1 MAESDRNSYR
11 QPAAA
16 HSMPTPQADEPLAG
30 LARLIGQ
37 TVNGLASDPRRP
49 KPAETA
55 RELNLTA
62 QDGYAASDVLQ
73 EPNEAQSFAAGS
85 INHEFDRLGDSS
97 DDGRYETPSHADGLP
112 QSRSA
117 NYEHEAQWHPDAE
130 DLQVD
135 SSDGGN
141 DEHEDQS
148 QDTSDGRTYTEDY
161 EEDSNWPRRRKIIV
175 AAVLALALLGTAGLF
190 GYRALFAESIVRSPP
205 SIIKA
210 EGSPNKIIPASRD
223 SQGTVSPQSYAD
235 KGVSNE
241 RLGARR
247 EPPLDVPP
255 PASVLSPMAQ
265 PAPAAHGD
273 SFNSPPVA
281 PSPPIPSADQAA
293 PRDAVTAT
301 PVSPAKPEQEKT
313 PTVSIRTDQPNT
325 ADSAATQP
333 QRPTAEQ
340 QVTKPS
346 DANGSLSVV
355 PASNDAANAA
365 PGSARTA
372 PPAHSAALGTP
383 AVSETVSKAPAASG
397 GDYAV
402 QVLSQHNEE
411 EVQSSFRALQAK
423 YPKVLGGRELMVRR
437 ADLGAKGVYYRAMVG
452 PFVSARQANELCSRL
467 KAAGGS
473 CIIQKN

>member
-1 MAESDRNSYR
+1 MAKSDRNSSR
-11 QPAAA
+11 EPAAA
-16 HSMPTPQADEPLAG
+16 HSMPTPQLDEPLAG
-30 LARLIGQ
+30 LARFIDQ

-62 QDGYAASDVLQ
+62 QDGYAASDVPQ
-73 EPNEAQSFAAGS
+73 EANEAQSFTAGP
-85 INHEFDRLGDSS
+85 INHEFDRLDDSS

-117 NYEHEAQWHPDAE
+117 SYEHEAQWHPDAD
-130 DLQVD
+130 DLQVG

-148 QDTSDGRTYTEDY
+148 EDTPDGHTYTEDY
-161 EEDSNWPRRRKIIV
+161 EEDSNWLRRRKIIV
-175 AAVLALALLGTAGLF
+175 AAVLALALLGTGGVF
-190 GYRALFAESIVRSPP
+190 GYRALFADSMVRSPP

-210 EGSPNKIIPASRD
+210 EGSPNKIIPTSRD
-223 SQGTVSPQSYAD
+223 SHGTVSPQSYAD
-235 KGVSNE
+235 SGVSNE
-241 RLGARR
+241 RLGARK
-247 EPPLDVPP
+247 EPPLNVPP
-255 PASVLSPMAQ
+255 PVTTAPQPGAASVLSPMAQ

-273 SFNSPPVA
+273 SFNRPPVA

-293 PRDAVTAT
+293 APDAVTAT
-301 PVSPAKPEQEKT
+301 PVSPAKPEPEKT
-313 PTVSIRTDQPNT
+313 PTLSIRTDQPNR

-333 QRPTAEQ
+333 QQPTAEQ
-340 QVTKPS
+340 QVTKPFET
-346 DANGSLSVV
+346 NGPLS
-355 PASNDAANAA
+355 
-365 PGSARTA
+365 
-372 PPAHSAALGTP
+372 
-383 AVSETVSKAPAASG
+383 SG

-411 EVQSSFRALQAK
+411 EVQSSFRDLQAK
-423 YPKVLGGRELMVRR
+423 YPKLLGGREPMVRR

-452 PFVSARQANELCSRL
+452 PFVSAKLANELCSRL

>member
-1 MAESDRNSYR
+1 MAESDRNSSR
-11 QPAAA
+11 EPAAA
-16 HSMPTPQADEPLAG
+16 HSMPTPQLDEPLAG
-30 LARLIGQ
+30 LARLIDQ
-37 TVNGLASDPRRP
+37 TVKGLASDPRRP

-62 QDGYAASDVLQ
+62 QDGYAVSDVLQ
-73 EPNEAQSFAAGS
+73 EPNEARSFTAGP
-85 INHEFDRLGDSS
+85 INHEFDRLDDSS
-97 DDGRYETPSHADGLP
+97 DDGRYETSSHADGLP

-117 NYEHEAQWHPDAE
+117 TYEHEPQWHPDAE
-130 DLQVD
+130 DLQVE

-148 QDTSDGRTYTEDY
+148 RDTADGYTYTEHN
-161 EEDSNWPRRRKIIV
+161 EDPNWPRRRKIIV
-175 AAVLALALLGTAGLF
+175 AAVLVLALLGTGGVF
-190 GYRALFAESIVRSPP
+190 GYRALFADSIVRSPP

-210 EGSPNKIIPASRD
+210 EGSPNKIIPA
-223 SQGTVSPQSYAD
+223 PQP
-235 KGVSNE
+235 
-241 RLGARR
+241 GA
-247 EPPLDVPP
+247 
-255 PASVLSPMAQ
+255 ASVLSPMAQ

-281 PSPPIPSADQAA
+281 PSPPIPSTDQAA
-293 PRDAVTAT
+293 APDAATAT
-301 PVSPAKPEQEKT
+301 PDSPVKPEKT

-340 QVTKPS
+340 QGTKPS
-346 DANGSLSVV
+346 DANGPLPIV

-365 PGSARTA
+365 PGSTRTA
-372 PPAHSAALGTP
+372 PPARSAALGKP
-383 AVSETVSKAPAASG
+383 AVSEIKAPAAFG

-423 YPKVLGGRELMVRR
+423 YPKLLGGREPMVRR

-452 PFVSARQANELCSRL
+452 PFVSAKQANELCSRL

>member
-1 MAESDRNSYR
+1 MAESDRNSSR
-11 QPAAA
+11 EPAAA
-16 HSMPTPQADEPLAG
+16 HSMPTPQLDEPLAG
-30 LARLIGQ
+30 LARLIDQ
-37 TVNGLASDPRRP
+37 AVNGLASDPRRP

-55 RELNLTA
+55 RELNLAT
-62 QDGYAASDVLQ
+62 QDGYAAADVLQ
-73 EPNEAQSFAAGS
+73 EPNEAQSFTAGP

-97 DDGRYETPSHADGLP
+97 DGGRYETPSHADGLP

-117 NYEHEAQWHPDAE
+117 SYEHKPQWHPDAE

-141 DEHEDQS
+141 DENEDQS
-148 QDTSDGRTYTEDY
+148 QDTPDGRTYTEDY
-161 EEDSNWPRRRKIIV
+161 DEDSNWPRRRKIIG
-175 AAVLALALLGTAGLF
+175 AAVLALALLGTGGLF
-190 GYRALFAESIVRSPP
+190 GYRALFADSIMRSPP

-210 EGSPNKIIPASRD
+210 EGSPNKIIPTGRD

-235 KGVSNE
+235 NGVSNE
-241 RLGARR
+241 RLGARK
-247 EPPLDVPP
+247 EPALDVPP
-255 PASVLSPMAQ
+255 PLTTAPQ
-265 PAPAAHGD
+265 P
-273 SFNSPPVA
+273 
-281 PSPPIPSADQAA
+281 
-293 PRDAVTAT
+293 
-301 PVSPAKPEQEKT
+301 EKT
-313 PTVSIRTDQPNT
+313 PTISIRTDQPNT

-333 QRPTAEQ
+333 QQPTAEQ
-340 QVTKPS
+340 QVTKPA

-355 PASNDAANAA
+355 PASNYAANAA

-372 PPAHSAALGTP
+372 PPAHSAALGKP
-383 AVSETVSKAPAASG
+383 AVTEIVSKAPAAAG

-423 YPKVLGGRELMVRR
+423 YPKLLGGREPMVRR
-437 ADLGAKGVYYRAMVG
+437 ADLGAKGIYYRAMVG
-452 PFVSARQANELCSRL
+452 PFVSAKQANELCSRL